1 MAPFSNGRWTL
12 YSEVFKKETPM
23 NFWVPNSQFLGRKRI
38 GNENGRNS
46 KTVMPHTTMFDCERG
61 EVTSKMHPDRSTN

>member
-1 MAPFSNGRWTL
+1 
-12 YSEVFKKETPM
+12 M
-23 NFWVPNSQFLGRKRI
+23 NFKLPNRQFLGRKGI

-61 EVTSKMHPDRSTN
+61 EVKSKCTQSAGNVALLVVWGTDPKCFEL